1 MVRETVGILGMSSA
15 TLRFENSRVGFSDLS
30 LCILWPHPC
39 QIPVGILGQ
48 ECNLA

>member
-1 MVRETVGILGMSSA
+1 MIIATVRILGLSSA
-15 TLRFENSRVGFSDLS
+15 TSRFESSQVGSSDLS